1 MDKSPSVIEIL
12 RTEDPLSDLACK
24 FLLEY
29 KEEDSHVDYKRDFD
43 PSSEKCWYDLAIDV
57 MAFANTHGGYLIYG
71 VEDKSYRR
79 CGLTEDASA
88 SLSDTKVVLEKICRG
103 VQPRYSGIRT
113 KAKEF
118 DGLKYVFIYVPATE
132 DRTHVFERNLD
143 ISSSDGKPRTIIRQ
157 GSIYVRGSASN
168 QILTADGFDEILNR
182 RVQRF
187 RAKVMEGIARVVH
200 AEPTQEIIVVSPESS
215 ASGVTSFRVTD
226 APDAIAVRGT
236 SLSIVPDT
244 LEDQV
249 AAWISINKA
258 DPRNHPPSQSLIL
271 VYSQRSSLNLN
282 DDQKY
287 WLSIFSLIQGLP
299 AFYWLRGQST
309 DAIYRAIE
317 EAFAQAKNPERWYI
331 LNVSGFYGKKMYN
344 KYRTLLKKQSSAWV
358 SEFKDLESLFR
369 ISKRDFSNE
378 SEKEAEHL
386 GLELSQSIDVGKLSR
401 LQKLDCVLYAPF
413 P

>member
-1 MDKSPSVIEIL
+1 M
-12 RTEDPLSDLACK
+12 
-24 FLLEY
+24 
-29 KEEDSHVDYKRDFD
+29 
-43 PSSEKCWYDLAIDV
+43 
-57 MAFANTHGGYLIYG
+57 
-71 VEDKSYRR
+71 
-79 CGLTEDASA
+79 
-88 SLSDTKVVLEKICRG
+88 
-103 VQPRYSGIRT
+103 QPRYSGIRT

-118 DGLKYVFIYVPATE
+118 DGLKYVFICVPATE

-187 RAKVMEGIARVVH
+187 RTKVMEGIARVVH

-236 SLSIVPDT
+236 SLSIVPET

-258 DPRNHPPSQSLIL
+258 DPSNHPPSQSLIL

-317 EAFAQAKNPERWYI
+317 EAFTQAKNPERWYI

-358 SEFKDLESLFR
+358 SEFKDLESLFH
-369 ISKRDFSNE
+369 ISKMDFSNKSE
-378 SEKEAEHL
+378 SEVELL
-386 GLELSQSIDVGKLSR
+386 GIELSQNIDSGKLSR
-401 LQKLDCVLYAPF
+401 LQKLDCLMYAPF